1 MENLLMQY
9 RNNNGLTYRKMARQI
24 TTILRKSGE
33 KLQVSHESVE
43 DYAKSNKEPREDIVS
58 KAIAEY
64 IGTTTKDFLAIL
76 RACKKAG

>member
-24 TTILRKSGE
+24 TSILHKNGE
-33 KLQVSHESVE
+33 NIKVSHESIE
-43 DYAKSNKEPREDIVS
+43 DYAKSNKEPRDNEVS
-58 KAIAEY
+58 NAIAEY
-64 IGTTTKDFLAIL
+64 IGTTTKDFLASL